1 MPRREGEEQT
11 TNGKTEAMKTV
22 SARASLGS
30 DRGKLMGQQM
40 QDPGGRTMTVPA
52 LGDNGSWRRKET

>member
-11 TNGKTEAMKTV
+11 TNGKTEAVKTV
-22 SARASLGS
+22 SARASLVS
-30 DRGKLMGQQM
+30 DRGKLTGQQM
-40 QDPGGRTMTVPA
+40 RGPGERGTAVPA